1 MHAHTKSP
9 SLASLNQS
17 MENYG
22 SMRVYENERD
32 KLNDSAAVSGIGIV
46 FPAVTGQEEEDEEEE
61 EMQFSERKTI
71 R

>member
-1 MHAHTKSP
+1 
-9 SLASLNQS
+9 

-22 SMRVYENERD
+22 SMRVYEHERD

>member
-22 SMRVYENERD
+22 SMRVYEDERD
-32 KLNDSAAVSGIGIV
+32 KLNDSAAIGGNGIV
-46 FPAVTGQEEEDEEEE
+46 FPVITCHEEDEEEE
-61 EMQFSERKTI
+61 ETDGM
-71 R
+71 